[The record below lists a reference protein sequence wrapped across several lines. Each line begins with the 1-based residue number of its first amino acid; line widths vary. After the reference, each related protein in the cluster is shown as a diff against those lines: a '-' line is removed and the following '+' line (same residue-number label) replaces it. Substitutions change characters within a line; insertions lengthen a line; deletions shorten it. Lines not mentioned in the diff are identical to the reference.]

1 LRTIAILLICLGSL
15 VAPASARPHHKDSAA
30 YTQAVK
36 ASTAKAMAMF
46 PDYDVAGTSIHQAI
60 QDEIQRQK
68 EINPSYF
75 KNPDWPEQ
83 IARNC
88 AAVLGIEPAR
98 PMQASK

>member
-1 LRTIAILLICLGSL
+1 M
-15 VAPASARPHHKDSAA
+15 APAFARPHHKDSAA
-30 YTQAVK
+30 YTAAVK

-46 PDYDVAGTSIHQAI
+46 PDYDVAGTPIHQAI

-68 EINPSYF
+68 EINPTYF
-75 KNPDWPEQ
+75 KNPEWPEQ
-83 IARNC
+83 IARAC